1 MLTTNLEWYC
11 IKTPN
16 HEQMLLRRHIQS
28 VRKRETEREREIKGL
43 LTCKMPDFPQHI
55 SKGVYR
61 LLVWRCG
68 MSEPVS
74 SAER

>member
-1 MLTTNLEWYC
+1 MLERHTN
-11 IKTPN
+11 
-16 HEQMLLRRHIQS
+16 RS
-28 VRKRETEREREIKGL
+28 VKKRERGGVKRTA

-55 SKGVYR
+55 STDVYR